1 MPLVNIALTTR
12 VDIEEDWYEL
22 KNELGFHDET
32 IMLVDAVDPD
42 DLKTFQLVDEA
53 NGIVKSKLTPGQMVA
68 RRNFIKIQAYLV
80 NWSHSDPLIPENIK
94 RIPAA
99 DAKILREKIEELEA
113 SKPTPFRAEKQG

>member
-1 MPLVNIALTTR
+1 MPLINTALITHI
-12 VDIEEDWYEL
+12 DIGNDWYEL
-22 KNELGFHDET
+22 RNELGFHNET
-32 IMLVDAVDPD
+32 IMVVDAVDPD

-53 NGIVKSKLTPGQMVA
+53 TGLVKTKLTPGQMVA

-94 RIPAA
+94 RIPMA

-113 SKPTPFRAEKQG
+113 SKPVPFRDEKQG